1 MTSSI
6 EGFEPSILTNLPSAV
21 IDVMQVIV
29 AYWVNRSRHQP
40 PYKISF
46 TWLPCK
52 HGNCDTS
59 TIKSIFIV
67 SISLSYLV
75 SMSLVVSRI
84 YVLSYLVFLVVSR
97 ISCRISHL
105 FSLSRLHIIQASWV
119 AVTALPHCRGN
130 ASGAALLTVSSSFDA
145 SAEWLLAQPINY
157 PSLLKGC
164 LTVDCCPESP
174 S

>member
-67 SISLSYLV
+67 LYRLSYLV
-75 SMSLVVSRI
+75 SISLVVSRI
-84 YVLSYLVFLVVSR
+84 SFVVSR